1 MPDVMSGRILLIQ
14 WLLVVL
20 LASASRMHGAGSIT
34 GRSYGLF
41 ELQTTDL
48 AALRLRCET
57 CDEGSGQVLC
67 TACDLCDR
75 RVCRDCG
82 EEDLLGWWY
91 CSRCYEWMQATNAS
105 NGSTLG
111 NSSNNGDAPDGIP
124 SSDSSGREDPGS
136 SSASA
141 PTASSAPP
149 GSSSGEGSQHPR
161 YVKRKDEREDEA

>member
-1 MPDVMSGRILLIQ
+1 MSGRILLIQ
-14 WLLVVL
+14 LLLVWLLPI
-20 LASASRMHGAGSIT
+20 ASCVPGAGSLT
-34 GRSYGLF
+34 GHNYGLF
-41 ELQTTDL
+41 ESQATGLVS
-48 AALRLRCET
+48 ALRMRCET
-57 CDEGSGQVLC
+57 CYEGSGQVVC
-67 TACDLCDR
+67 TECDLCDR

-82 EEDLLGWWY
+82 EVDRLGWWY